1 MFRPA
6 VLKILGVALVG
17 FAFSSAPSAT
27 AQEVTLRLHH
37 FIPPVAAPHKHF
49 LTPWADKVMKES
61 GGRLKIEIYPSMG
74 LGGRPPQLYDQV
86 KDGIVD
92 IIFTLPGYTPGR
104 FPKTEAFE
112 LPFMHVDAVTTNR
125 AMQDY
130 FEKHLQDEY
139 KDVHVLLLHV
149 HEGQVFHT
157 RTPIRKFDD
166 FKGKTFRTPSSAG
179 TLLIEALGANAY
191 HSPVTEMA
199 QLLSKGVVDG
209 VMVPF
214 EIVPAF
220 KVHQLV
226 KYHVTVQGPRVH
238 TSAFLFAMNKNS
250 YAKLP
255 ADLKKV
261 IDNNSRRNLADFAG
275 KVWIDIEKPGIALS
289 KKRGNEFITL
299 SAEETAKVREAGM
312 KARQRWVE
320 QVKDKGID
328 GAALLKDAEAMLA
341 KHKGKM

>member
-1 MFRPA
+1 MFRST
-6 VLKILGVALVG
+6 VFKILGVALAG
-17 FAFSSAPSAT
+17 SAAWSAAPAA

-37 FIPPVAAPHKHF
+37 FVPPVAPPHKAF
-49 LTPWADKVMKES
+49 LQPWADKVMKES
-61 GGRLKIEIYPSMG
+61 GGRLKVEVYPSMG

-92 IIFTLPGYTPGR
+92 IVFTLPGYTPGR
-104 FPKTEAFE
+104 FTKTEAFE
-112 LPFMHVDAVTTNR
+112 LPFMHDNAVTTNR
-125 AMQDY
+125 AFQDY
-130 FEKHLQDEY
+130 FDKHLQDEY

-149 HEGQVFHT
+149 HEGQYFHT
-157 RTPIRKFDD
+157 RTPIRKFED
-166 FKGKTFRTPSSAG
+166 FRGKTFRTPSPAG
-179 TLLIEALGANAY
+179 TLMIEALGANAY

-214 EIVPAF
+214 EIVPPF
-220 KVHQLV
+220 KVHQMV
-226 KYHVTVQGPRVH
+226 KYHTTVQGPRVH
-238 TSAFLFAMNKNS
+238 TSAFLFAMNRNS

-275 KVWIDIEKPGIALS
+275 KVWIEVEKPGIALS
-289 KKRGNEFITL
+289 KKQGNEFITL
-299 SAEETAKVREAGM
+299 SAADTAKVREAGM

-320 QVKDKGID
+320 QVKEKGID

-341 KHKGKM
+341 KYKGNM